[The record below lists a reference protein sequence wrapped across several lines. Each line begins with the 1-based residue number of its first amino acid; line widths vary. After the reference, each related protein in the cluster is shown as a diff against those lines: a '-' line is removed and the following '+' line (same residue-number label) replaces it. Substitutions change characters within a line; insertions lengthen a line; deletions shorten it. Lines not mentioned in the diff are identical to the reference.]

1 MTILNSTF
9 AETASHNLGGSTHW
23 YSSVQFGFL
32 SIVNTESYHSW
43 NRNIA
48 LTATNHILC
57 VTFQFMD
64 KNTEYVYSKQE
75 VDDMYNV
82 AVWPQLSKLAYEG
95 TSAPTSL
102 LILIETWSRYQR

>member
-1 MTILNSTF
+1 
-9 AETASHNLGGSTHW
+9 
-23 YSSVQFGFL
+23 
-32 SIVNTESYHSW
+32 
-43 NRNIA
+43 
-48 LTATNHILC
+48 
-57 VTFQFMD
+57 MD